1 MFFPKNLAD
10 ALRTPILYRRATRG
24 RRGGRPPLFFLKI
37 KKSALILEKKALI
50 ASILVLNLL
59 FKM

>member
-37 KKSALILEKKALI
+37 KKSALILEKKGPDCVHPCVKFAI
-50 ASILVLNLL
+50 
-59 FKM
+59 